1 MTIWQIYNRCCK
13 EQETPFKLLW
23 NTQASVP
30 DFWEEYTNNNTILD
44 RLFAQTYK
52 TMHYFMEDDFTDD
65 DELCEDFMQSVIN
78 LIFIN
83 SKKYHELWRI
93 QLLEDGKLSLT
104 ENYDM
109 TRTSTTNRRDT
120 GATSDGQRTDINTDI
135 IGKQKFKTVN
145 NQGGFNTANENY
157 NSSDIT
163 ENGSRE
169 DVRQF
174 TKGQENITHNN
185 SINESVTSHDV
196 GNLGVQTGADI
207 LKSYHDGI
215 SKGIFEFYQIVFR
228 DICKEL
234 LVWGD

>member
-1 MTIWQIYNRCCK
+1 MTIWQMYKKLNN
-13 EQETPFKLLW
+13 EKLLW
-23 NTQASVP
+23 NSESTAP
-30 DFWEEYTNNNTILD
+30 DFWQEYVSNYTLLD
-44 RLFAQTYK
+44 RVFAQTYK
-52 TMHYFMEDDFTDD
+52 SMHYFMEDEFLDE
-65 DELCEDFMQSVIN
+65 DELLDDFMQSVIN
-78 LIFIN
+78 LIFMN

-93 QLLEDGKLSLT
+93 QLLEDAKLSLT

-109 TRTSTTNRRDT
+109 NRSSTRSLTDQGT
-120 GATSDGQRTDINTDI
+120 TSDGQRTDVTDTV
-135 IGKQKFKTVN
+135 IGKQNFKTVN

-157 NSSDIT
+157 NSSDVS
-163 ENGSRE
+163 ENGSRT
-169 DVRQF
+169 DANQF
-174 TKGQENITHNN
+174 TKGREDVTHNN
-185 SINESVTSHDV
+185 AVNETITSHDV